1 MKGIRSFL
9 GHAGFYRRFTKDF
22 SKLSKPL
29 CNFLEK
35 NSAFDFDDVCLQAFN
50 AIKEKLILAPVMTV
64 PNWSQ
69 PFEVM
74 CDASDFAIG
83 AVLGQ
88 KQDKLFRAIYYVSR
102 TLNETQLNN
111 TTTEKE
117 MLAVVFACDK
127 FRSYLIG
134 TKVIVFTD
142 HAALCLCLDPYA

>member
-1 MKGIRSFL
+1 MRDFI
-9 GHAGFYRRFTKDF
+9 KDF

-29 CNFLEK
+29 CNLLEK

-50 AIKEKLILAPVMTV
+50 AIKEKLISVPVMTV
-64 PNWSQ
+64 SDWSQ

-88 KQDKLFRAIYYVSR
+88 RRDKLFTAIYYASR
-102 TLNETQLNN
+102 TFNEAQFNY

-127 FRSYLIG
+127 FWS
-134 TKVIVFTD
+134 
-142 HAALCLCLDPYA
+142 